1 MLWHVKKPSQ
11 GYQFLSLS
19 FISDVHKMYV
29 ISVCVHDIIYD
40 EWFTRSLMGQGEST
54 DQALS
59 GNVDGKQFP
68 NTVRADISL
77 ASS

>member
-1 MLWHVKKPSQ
+1 
-11 GYQFLSLS
+11 
-19 FISDVHKMYV
+19 MYV
-29 ISVCVHDIIYD
+29 IWVCVHDIIYD
-40 EWFTRSLMGQGEST
+40 EWFTRSLIGQGEST

-77 ASS
+77 APS

>member
-1 MLWHVKKPSQ
+1 MKNLWHIKKSNQ
-11 GYQFLSLS
+11 EYQFFLS
-19 FISDVHKMYV
+19 FIWHKMYV
-29 ISVCVHDIIYD
+29 IWICVRDIIYD

-77 ASS
+77 VPS